1 MTSFHQFNVVAA
13 SRGDGL
19 HPKLRV
25 LFERAAATPFSD
37 VFIRHDG
44 LIQSGPNPSSES
56 LPSRDTVTMF
66 RR

>member
-19 HPKLRV
+19 HPKLHV

-37 VFIRHDG
+37 VLIRHDG

>member
-19 HPKLRV
+19 HPKLRA
-25 LFERAAATPFSD
+25 LFERTAATPFSD
-37 VFIRHDG
+37 VLIRHDG
-44 LIQSGPNPSSES
+44 LIQSGPNPSSEGV
-56 LPSRDTVTMF
+56 PSRDTVTML